1 MARPFQGRVAGLKAP
16 RYTQVNAT
24 GRWYGTPMMFTTL
37 IDTETV
43 AAHVTDPAFTIVDCR
58 YDLRDE
64 AWGEREYAERH
75 IPGAVYASLDRDL
88 SGAKTGQNGR
98 HPLPDPAR
106 LAHTFGRLGITAGVQ
121 VVAYDQDSGMY
132 ASRLWWLVRW
142 LGHDRVAVVDGGFA
156 EWLAEGRAVR
166 SGSEAR
172 TPREFQGAPCDGW
185 VVNAGEVGRLIGQRD
200 WRLLD
205 ARAPERYRGEI
216 EPLDKVP
223 GHIPGAANHF
233 FKWNLGGDGLFR
245 SADVLRA
252 RLRESIGGVSPDRVV
267 CYCGSGVTACHNL
280 LALEHAGLPGAKLYP
295 GSWSEWSSDP
305 SRPIERLGDRVVG

>member
-1 MARPFQGRVAGLKAP
+1 MRC
-16 RYTQVNAT
+16 
-24 GRWYGTPMMFTTL
+24 TTL

-43 AAHVTDPAFTIVDCR
+43 DAHLRDPAIAVVDCR
-58 YDLRDE
+58 YDLRGE
-64 AWGEREYAERH
+64 SWGEREYVGQH

-106 LAHTFGRLGITAGVQ
+106 LARTFGLLGITEGIQ
-121 VVAYDQDSGMY
+121 VVAYDQDSGMF
-132 ASRLWWLVRW
+132 ASRLWWLMRW
-142 LGHDRVAVVDGGFA
+142 LGHDRVAAVEGGFA
-156 EWLAEGRAVR
+156 KWLAEGRAVR
-166 SGSEAR
+166 SGIETR
-172 TPREFQGAPCDGW
+172 TLGEFQGAPRDGW
-185 VVNAGEVGRLIGQRD
+185 VVNAGEVGRLIGRRD

-205 ARAPERYRGEI
+205 ARAPERYRGET
-216 EPLDKVP
+216 EPLDKVA
-223 GHIPGAANHF
+223 GHIPSAANHF
-233 FKWNLGGDGLFR
+233 FKWNLGEDGVFR
-245 SADVLRA
+245 SAEALGA

-305 SRPIERLGDRVVG
+305 TRPIECG